1 MAFDFEKFFSGAWES
16 AKEILAREAGKS
28 PIVQKA
34 IGEQKVKIGKNVL
47 WDYFPFIAIGL
58 VVFVLIKKV

>member
-28 PIVQKA
+28 PIVKRA
-34 IGEQKVKIGKNVL
+34 IGEQKVKIGQKAL
-47 WDYFPFIAIGL
+47 WDYFPFIIIGFF
-58 VVFVLIKKV
+58 VFILIKKF